1 MDFSKFRIMF
11 GSFWLFIVGIMV
23 VVFYGGF
30 FGSDIEVNGEL
41 MSQAEFSRLLWP
53 KLFFFLFALIGIS
66 FIVSGI
72 IPIIVEHKTLSS
84 GEDCHGVIENIE
96 NTGELVNNQP
106 VLKATVKLYVSS
118 LDEVKELEKVIGCDP
133 TKYSVGDIFKLKYK
147 DNKIAFVGR
156 AEKDELSFIE
166 EERLNIVSQTA
177 QIPVENTSADV
188 VEINGVKYRK
198 IDE

>member
-1 MDFSKFRIMF
+1 MRSYK
-11 GSFWLFIVGIMV
+11 
-23 VVFYGGF
+23 
-30 FGSDIEVNGEL
+30 
-41 MSQAEFSRLLWP
+41 
-53 KLFFFLFALIGIS
+53 
-66 FIVSGI
+66 
-72 IPIIVEHKTLSS
+72 
-84 GEDCHGVIENIE
+84 
-96 NTGELVNNQP
+96 
-106 VLKATVKLYVSS
+106 
-118 LDEVKELEKVIGCDP
+118 
-133 TKYSVGDIFKLKYK
+133 IFCWRLKYK